1 MSMSINMNLRNISVE
16 RAKYFNFSKEVK
28 EALKSGKPIVA
39 LESTIISHGMPYP
52 KNLEVARRLENIIRE
67 YGVVPATIAIIKG
80 KIKVGL
86 TKSELEFMAISKEI
100 VKASR
105 RDLAV
110 IVAKGLSGATTVAAT
125 MIIAEMAG
133 IKVFVTGGIGGVH
146 RGVEKTFDISADLQ
160 ELARTSVAVVCA
172 GAKAILDLAL
182 TLEYLETMGVPVIGF
197 GSEELPAFYS
207 RESGLKI
214 DYMVNDETEAAKI
227 IKAKQDLGL
236 KGGIII
242 ANPIPKEYALS
253 LTYTNEVIDRAL
265 KAARRAGIKGKKL
278 TPFLLDKIKE
288 LTSGKS
294 LKANIELVKNNA
306 RVGAKIARELK
317 KGTKGAW
324 H

>member
-1 MSMSINMNLRNISVE
+1 MNMDPKNISVE
-16 RAKYFNFSKEVK
+16 TDKYFNFSKEVK
-28 EALKSGKPIVA
+28 GALKSGKPIVA

-52 KNLEVARRLENIIRE
+52 KNLEVARELENIIRE

-86 TKSELEFMAISKEI
+86 TKGELEFMATSKEI
-100 VKASR
+100 LKASR

-110 IVAKGLSGATTVAAT
+110 IAAKGLSGATTVAAT
-125 MIIAEMAG
+125 MILAERAG

-146 RGVEKTFDISADLQ
+146 KGAEKTFDISADLQ

-172 GAKAILDLAL
+172 GAKAILDLPL

-207 RESGLKI
+207 RESGLKVE
-214 DYMVNDETEAAKI
+214 YMVNDEAEAARI
-227 IKAKQDLGL
+227 IKAKRDLGL

-253 LTYTNEVIDRAL
+253 TTYMNKVINEAL
-265 KAARRAGIKGKKL
+265 EAARKVEIKGKKL

-288 LTSGKS
+288 LTAGKS

-317 KGTKGAW
+317 K
-324 H
+324 